1 MKDNRTLKTLTLVQA
16 GFSETYM
23 SFILGVAPFLAL
35 FTVPML
41 GKMSDSCTSKYG
53 RRRPFIF
60 SFSIILV
67 FSLLLLYIGQSIS
80 NTEIS
85 TKPVRMLLLGVGVVL
100 LDYASQAA
108 INPCEALV
116 SDLMSGHQAE
126 SAGFTV
132 YSGMLSVGAC
142 IGYLLTALDWSI
154 IGLDFGSREQI
165 SIVLVLILYGVCFVV
180 TMISARERRHR
191 PDHEQLVLVTSKLI
205 NNMETT
211 SDPGYESEETPE
223 DRVKTERMLPRVTG
237 NRIVLAMRRCGP
249 GYLLTII
256 RKIIINVSRN
266 KILIFLL

>member
-191 PDHEQLVLVTSKLI
+191 TDHEQLVLVTSKLI